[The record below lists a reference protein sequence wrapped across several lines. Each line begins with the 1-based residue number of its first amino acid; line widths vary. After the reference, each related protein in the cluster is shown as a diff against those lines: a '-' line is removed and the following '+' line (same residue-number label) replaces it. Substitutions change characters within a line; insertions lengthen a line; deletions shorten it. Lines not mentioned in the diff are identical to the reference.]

1 LILDKGCRDL
11 GNSCHSHATGSAED
25 SSPKPDT
32 QRTPRSA
39 GIATAIGPFG
49 EWLASVSLVEVVVVP
64 EARQMGILA
73 PEFLLKTFLIAARV
87 LALLT
92 LLFVPAIAV
101 LVLVGFVTGQSSW
114 FALIGLPALLANAA
128 IVFAKP
134 QRDRV
139 WRSITAIAGT
149 NPRI

>member
-1 LILDKGCRDL
+1 
-11 GNSCHSHATGSAED
+11 
-25 SSPKPDT
+25 
-32 QRTPRSA
+32 
-39 GIATAIGPFG
+39 
-49 EWLASVSLVEVVVVP
+49 
-64 EARQMGILA
+64 MGILA